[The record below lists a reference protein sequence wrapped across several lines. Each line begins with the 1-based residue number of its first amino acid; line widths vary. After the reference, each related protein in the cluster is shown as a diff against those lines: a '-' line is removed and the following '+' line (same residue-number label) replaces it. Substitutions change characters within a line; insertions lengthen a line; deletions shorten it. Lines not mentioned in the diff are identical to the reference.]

1 MNKWG
6 GGAFTMDRQFLQ
18 RNNSS
23 NIRIALNC
31 AAKEKK
37 KTWKAKG
44 HLKAQSGER
53 EKQLERSAGCCQ
65 QVASFAAQSHASSE
79 ARRGQVSK

>member
-1 MNKWG
+1 
-6 GGAFTMDRQFLQ
+6 MDRPFFQ

-37 KTWKAKG
+37 EKKKTWKAKG
-44 HLKAQSGER
+44 HLQAQSGER

-65 QVASFAAQSHASSE
+65 QVASFAAQPHASSG